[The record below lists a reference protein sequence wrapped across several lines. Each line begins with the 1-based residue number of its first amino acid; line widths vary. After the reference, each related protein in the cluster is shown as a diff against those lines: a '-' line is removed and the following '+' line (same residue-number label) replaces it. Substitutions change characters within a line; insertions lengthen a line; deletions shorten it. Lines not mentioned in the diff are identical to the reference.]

1 MAHVMEESED
11 QVRNWV
17 FGNQDS
23 SVRFEVVT
31 LRNPR
36 LYTPLPATSAGV
48 CIPLSFGPFG
58 HAGRQ
63 LISRV

>member
-1 MAHVMEESED
+1 MADEHGAWSMAHVMEESED

-31 LRNPR
+31 
-36 LYTPLPATSAGV
+36 
-48 CIPLSFGPFG
+48 
-58 HAGRQ
+58 
-63 LISRV
+63 